1 MNETLLA
8 LGRGVVKVLV
18 SLFVGTGVG
27 LVTFGA
33 AIRDAGDVWRYSSSP
48 PPGLFLAVGTGMLV
62 TGVTMGLMFFVPR
75 LCKKPAPTKPAPV
88 HEWSS

>member
-33 AIRDAGDVWRYSSSP
+33 AVKDVHDVWRYDGP
-48 PPGLFLAVGTGMLV
+48 PPGLFMAVGTGMLV

-75 LCKKPAPTKPAPV
+75 LCKKPTPTKPAPV